1 MWRRLSQR
9 ERVLVLLLAAIVVF
23 YLLWVY
29 VLQPQIKAF
38 SDLRR
43 ELAMATVRLEKGRDV
58 ARSLERQRLAVAEAE
73 KQFARVA
80 TRFEHDLRDG
90 AVLVDI
96 GLEAARQGVAVTLVR
111 PAAVIQKEH
120 YLELPFEFVVRGDY
134 LRVLEFIRKVE
145 NLSNLS
151 EIRRLEVK
159 ALALAEN
166 PSASPL
172 QADGRVQ
179 ANLALVLYMAPTP
192 ENKLQLE
199 ALAEWVV
206 GRYNAY
212 QAQNRALP
220 HPGLTSTRLVP

>member
-1 MWRRLSQR
+1 MWGRLSQR
-9 ERVLVLLLAAIVVF
+9 ERVLVSLLAAIVVF

-29 VLQPQIKAF
+29 VLQPQIEAF

-73 KQFARVA
+73 KRFSRVA
-80 TRFEHDLRDG
+80 ARFEHDLRDG

-96 GLEAARQGVAVTLVR
+96 GLEAARRGVAVTLVR
-111 PAAVIQKEH
+111 PAAVIQEEH

-134 LRVLEFIRKVE
+134 PQVLEFIRKIE

-179 ANLALVLYMAPTP
+179 AELTVVLYMAPTP

-220 HPGLTSTRLVP
+220 YPGL